1 MKKIILFFTIILP
14 ALLFISCGKKPLLD
28 DYGCFADYDEAITH
42 AGKKHQ
48 PILIF
53 FTSQGDDDQSTLLV
67 TDVLKN
73 AAFKEKI
80 TSKYTVIHADFSQAA
95 YKKTVVPEN
104 ATAEEQNLANTYT
117 TIMQNNYQLAVL
129 FNVSQMPAVFLCTE
143 DGYVVNRL
151 DDSKGFTSFDDFEN
165 KLDSKSAE
173 LDHFNNLVAQTGKGS
188 ALKKVEAIDTL
199 FIATQA
205 EYRSFLLPLVKY
217 AIELDKN
224 NESGLCGKFIL
235 AQAEA
240 EAMSAYSQGDV
251 ETAVQKYLTAAD
263 NSFVRAEEKQECFFT
278 AAYLVAYSDTDDY
291 EGIISYLKTAYD
303 LAPESSK
310 AQAIKDA
317 IAYFE
322 TVIDK
327 TGQNAGN

>member
-1 MKKIILFFTIILP
+1 MKKIILFFTTILLT
-14 ALLFISCGKKPLLD
+14 LLFISCGKKPLTD
-28 DYGCFADYDEAITH
+28 DYGCFVDYDEAISY
-42 AGKKHQ
+42 AGKKNQ

-53 FTSQGDDDQSTLLV
+53 FTSQGDDDKSTQLV
-67 TDVLKN
+67 NNILKD

-80 TSKYTVIHADFSQAA
+80 VSHYTVLHADFSQNAFQ
-95 YKKTVVPEN
+95 KTVVPDN
-104 ATAEEQNLANTYT
+104 STADEQNLANTYT

-129 FNVSQMPAVFLCTE
+129 FNVSQMPAAFLCTE
-143 DGYVVNRL
+143 DGYVVRRI
-151 DDSKGFTSFDDFEN
+151 DDNAFLNLSDFEN
-165 KLDSKSAE
+165 DLSMHSDE
-173 LDHFNNLVAQTGKGS
+173 LAHFNDMVKQTGKGS

-199 FIATQA
+199 FIATQT

-217 AIELDKN
+217 AVELDKT

-251 ETAVQKYLTAAD
+251 ETAVQKYLTAA
-263 NSFVRAEEKQECFFT
+263 NNEFVRAEEKQECFFT

-291 EGIISYLKTAYD
+291 EGIISYLKTAYE

-310 AQAIKDA
+310 AQAIQDA
-317 IAYFE
+317 ITYFE
-322 TVIDK
+322 TVLDK
-327 TGQNAGN
+327 TGQTAGE